1 MVAIFLSAVFL
12 ATTAKADGMFD
23 PLPEGVFQY
32 KFPYDPTL
40 FFFLALGFFYFLALM
55 RYRKY
60 GKTRKLPVAWW
71 QILSFYSGL
80 LVLIGVLLPPIDPW
94 SDRLFFIHM
103 VQHMAITHVG
113 APLVSFGIPFLVIL
127 RITPVA
133 FKKNV
138 YIPMLR
144 SSWVQK
150 FWWLITHPLVALA
163 LFEFSYWI
171 WHLPYFYNLALLN
184 DFWHLLEHSCMA
196 ATSILL
202 WRNIITPAPI
212 KARISLP
219 TRLLYI
225 AIIMAANIVL
235 SFILTFSEEVL
246 YAYQGV
252 PQPEW
257 WTWGYLQDQ
266 QLGGLIMWVPGGI
279 LEFIAMTICFFTW
292 VHFENEK
299 DRVRIREK
307 SGK

>member
-1 MVAIFLSAVFL
+1 V
-12 ATTAKADGMFD
+12 FD

-32 KFPYDPTL
+32 KFPFDPTL
-40 FFFLALGFFYFLALM
+40 FFFVGLGILYAVSLA
-55 RYRKY
+55 RTKRW
-60 GKTRKLPVAWW
+60 PVEWW
-71 QILSFYSGL
+71 QVASFYVGL
-80 LVLIGVLLPPIDPW
+80 LVLVGVLLPPIDPW
-94 SDRLFFIHM
+94 SDRLFFVHM
-103 VQHMAITHVG
+103 IQHMAITHVG
-113 APLVSFGIPFLVIL
+113 APLLSFGIPFLVVL
-127 RITPVA
+127 RVAPVSL
-133 FKKNV
+133 KKRV

-144 SSWVQK
+144 SSWVQSV
-150 FWWLITHPLVALA
+150 WWFVTHPLVALA
-163 LFEFSYWI
+163 LFEINYWV
-171 WHLPYFYNLALLN
+171 WHYPYFYNLALLN
-184 DFWHLLEHSCMA
+184 DFWHLLEHACMA

-202 WRNIITPAPI
+202 WRNIITPKPI

-292 VHFENEK
+292 VHFENLK
-299 DRVRIREK
+299 DSRVHNRQ
-307 SGK
+307 